1 MKQSKEQLAK
11 NREVLIKKHRQ
22 SKGHVCTSK
31 TPTQNWYDNY
41 DSIFGKGSKN
51 ERYGHGGHK
60 H

>member
-1 MKQSKEQLAK
+1 MKPDSKQLAK

-41 DSIFGKGSKN
+41 DNIFGKDK
-51 ERYGHGGHK
+51 EWKRLLRIA
-60 H
+60 